1 MNKFLISLCV
11 VGVLFGAG
19 CKTVSEFFGGE
30 ELVITTQENV
40 ADGASRAVIPVDQ
53 LPENLKGLVP
63 TGTQFVVSN
72 ADDLKS
78 ENAPHFPIVAGEGSA
93 YLTDTSIGTAFDAV
107 MTIGKTVF
115 PALAGWEALLAVFF
129 KRKRKHYANAIKSLV
144 PTDKNVDVGS
154 ALASVTAALGM
165 THSSSTTEEA
175 WTDEMEM
182 DMEEV

>member
-1 MNKFLISLCV
+1 MNKFIISLCV
-11 VGVLFGAG
+11 VGVLFGTG

-30 ELVITTQENV
+30 ELVITTSENV
-40 ADGASRAVIPVDQ
+40 AAGAHSAVIPVDQ
-53 LPENLKGLVP
+53 LPDNLKSMVP
-63 TGTQFVVSN
+63 AGTQFVVAN

-78 ENAPHFPIVAGEGSA
+78 AEAPHFPIVAGEGSD

-107 MTIGKTVF
+107 FTIGKTMF
-115 PALAGWEALLAVFF
+115 PALAGWEALLAIFF

-144 PTDKNVDVGS
+144 PHDKNVDMGG

-175 WTDEMEM
+175 WTEETDIDE
-182 DMEEV
+182 V